1 MNRRGERILLG
12 VGVLMLLA
20 FSLAPFVYMVVVS
33 LSERPEVLGDDVP
46 WRLTGDYY
54 REVLTDESRH
64 LLDYLRNSVVIS
76 FAAAA
81 GAVAVAAMAAYA
93 ITRLRMPGKIILLLG
108 VLAVSMFPQV
118 GLVGYLVKLINAL
131 GWFNTWWGLIFPYM
145 AWVLPLSLWILV
157 SYFAQIPR
165 DLDEA
170 ALVDGCSHWGA
181 LVRVLL
187 PVAAPGVF
195 SVFLLAFILA
205 FNEFLFALLL
215 TSDHRAQTIP
225 VGIAHFIGKHGQTPW
240 GSIMAASVV
249 TVVPVVILTLLF
261 QRRIIGGLTQGAVKG

>member
-1 MNRRGERILLG
+1 MHRRGERVLLA
-12 VGVLMLLA
+12 VGVVVLLA
-20 FSLAPFVYMVVVS
+20 FSLAPFVYMAAVS
-33 LSERPEVLGDDVP
+33 LTERPDFLAEGVRWQP
-46 WRLTGDYY
+46 TGEHY
-54 REVLTDESRH
+54 REVLNRERLHFT
-64 LLDYLRNSVVIS
+64 DYLRNSVGIS
-76 FAAAA
+76 LAAAA
-81 GAVAVAAMAAYA
+81 GAVAVAALAAYA
-93 ITRLRMPGKIILLLG
+93 ITRMRIPGKMALLLG

-118 GLVGYLVKLINAL
+118 GLVGYLVRLIKAL
-131 GWFNTWWGLIFPYM
+131 GWYNTWWGLIFPYM

-170 ALVDGCSHWGA
+170 ALVDGCSRWGA
-181 LVRVLL
+181 LVRVVG

-215 TSDHRAQTIP
+215 TSDYRARTVP
-225 VGIAHFIGKHGQTPW
+225 VGITQFTGLHGQTPW

-249 TVVPVVILTLLF
+249 TVVPVVVLTLLF
-261 QRRIIGGLTQGAVKG
+261 QRWIIGGLTQGAVKG